1 MNVRAL
7 AVVAAAVGVMGV
19 VPAGSA
25 SAATTVA
32 CTAGKYRLVD
42 NVHGFPIVH
51 RLRATGLPAKT
62 DGYAPRCLVAEA
74 VAAVVQQHNGDKGRR
89 HVYGARWDGGWWTI
103 TYKVIPTKEG
113 AYAKY
118 TAINGAKKVTFDGG
132 S

>member
-7 AVVAAAVGVMGV
+7 AVAGAVVGLAGV
-19 VPAGSA
+19 VPAGA
-25 SAATTVA
+25 SATTTVK
-32 CTAGKYRLVD
+32 CTAGKYLLVD
-42 NVHGFPIVH
+42 NKTSFPVVH

-74 VAAVVQQHNGDKGRR
+74 VAAVVQQHDGRKGRW

-103 TYKVIPTKEG
+103 SYKVIQTREG

-118 TAINGAKKVTFDGG
+118 TARNGAKTVTFDGG